1 MEQVEILTV
10 QAQTVLDIG
19 AGQGYLAQVLNFQYQ
34 LYVVGIDASSHHST
48 VTSARAARIMKHYA
62 AKMRKSQT
70 GTKEL
75 NLPQTLAFQV
85 LSSDA
90 LKTLSNS
97 IARED
102 ICKQRDEIKKDL
114 SEGLQD
120 VRIQPPSCDIPNLKS
135 SLVLAGLHACGDLS
149 VTMLRTFLDCEEI
162 KAVISIGCC
171 YNLLSDE
178 GFENVSSQ
186 RGFSMS
192 CVDLAGISFGKSA
205 RNLACQ
211 AMYASTA
218 ISTGMKG
225 ATKAMVAMNKQ
236 MAPAKQAKVI
246 KEFQE
251 SSLMD
256 MTVPD
261 EIGVD
266 IASQLLKVG
275 SHPKKVENVVP
286 ARSGST
292 DVEDLEK
299 RLASLRR
306 I

>member
-1 MEQVEILTV
+1 MDFIEPL
-10 QAQTVLDIG
+10 
-19 AGQGYLAQVLNFQYQ
+19 
-34 LYVVGIDASSHHST
+34 
-48 VTSARAARIMKHYA
+48 
-62 AKMRKSQT
+62 
-70 GTKEL
+70 GTF
-75 NLPQTLAFQV
+75 PHT
-85 LSSDA
+85 
-90 LKTLSNS
+90 LKTSKLIQLLNEDRNS
-97 IARED
+97 SSTSQSIRTSTYS
-102 ICKQRDEIKKDL
+102 RDEIKKDL

-135 SLVLAGLHACGDLS
+135 SLVLAGLHACGELL
-149 VTMLRTFLDCEEI
+149 VTMLRTVLDCEEI

-186 RGFSMS
+186 RGFPMS
-192 CVDLAGISFGKSA
+192 CVDLAGFSLGKSA
-205 RNLACQ
+205 RDLACQITNLQGSRAQIRGVAAHTQ

-218 ISTGMKG
+218 ISTGMKD
-225 ATKAMVAMNKQ
+225 ATKAMVAMNKID
-236 MAPAKQAKVI
+236 MLS
-246 KEFQE
+246 E
-251 SSLMD
+251 SIDETLD
-256 MTVPD
+256 KDEAEEETEELTNQVPD

-266 IASQLLKVG
+266 IASQLSSAPKG
-275 SHPKKVENVVP
+275 RISSKKVENVVP